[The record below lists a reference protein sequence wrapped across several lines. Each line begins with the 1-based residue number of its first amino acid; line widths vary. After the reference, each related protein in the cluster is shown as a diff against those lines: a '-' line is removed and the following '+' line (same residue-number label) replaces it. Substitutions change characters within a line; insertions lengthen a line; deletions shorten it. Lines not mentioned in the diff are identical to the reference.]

1 MSLPVAILAGGL
13 GTRLGEITRSIPKAL
28 VSINGEPFLGH
39 QLRLL
44 QRAGIRDVILC
55 ISYLGEQIQAYVED
69 GADFGLR
76 VQYSLDG
83 PTLRGTAG
91 AIRQALPLLGSAFFV
106 IYGDSYLT
114 CDYTGVDRVFKASG
128 KEALMTVYRNEGL
141 WDASN
146 VEFFEGRILAYD
158 KKNKTPRMRH
168 IDYGLGA
175 FQASVFTSLPEEGVH
190 DLAQVYQSAL
200 LRNQLAACEIP
211 DRFYEIGSPEGVQSL
226 SDYLLTQ

>member
-28 VSINGEPFLGH
+28 VHINNEPFLGH

-44 QRAGIRDVILC
+44 QRSGIRDVVLC
-55 ISYLGEQIQAYVED
+55 VSYLGDQIQAYVKD
-69 GADFGLR
+69 GADFGLH
-76 VQYSLDG
+76 VQYSFDG
-83 PTLRGTAG
+83 PTLLGTAG
-91 AIRQALPLLGSAFFV
+91 AIREALPLLGAEFFV

-114 CDYTGVDRVFKASG
+114 CDYNDVERVFKASG
-128 KEALMTVYRNEGL
+128 KDALMTVYRNEGL

-146 VEFFEGRILAYD
+146 VEFEQGRIVAYD
-158 KKNKTPRMRH
+158 KTNKTPRMRH

-175 FQASVFTSLPEEGVH
+175 FRARVFVDLPKAGIH

-200 LRNQLAACEIP
+200 LRNQLAAYETP
-211 DRFYEIGSPEGVQSL
+211 DRFYEIGSPEGIQSL
-226 SDYLLTQ
+226 SNYLLTK

>member
-28 VSINGEPFLGH
+28 VNINHEPFLAH

-44 QRAGIRDVILC
+44 QRAGFRDVILC
-55 ISYLGEQIQAYVED
+55 ISYLGEQIQAYVKD

-91 AIRQALPLLGSAFFV
+91 AIRQAVPLLGSTFFV

-114 CDYTGVDRVFKASG
+114 CDYSDVERVFKASG

-146 VEFFEGRILAYD
+146 VEFSEGRVLVYD
-158 KKNKTPRMRH
+158 KRNKTPRMKH

-175 FQASVFTSLPEEGVH
+175 FHASVFTSLPDEGVH

-200 LRNQLAACEIP
+200 MRNQLAAYETP